1 MFTGIIESIGKINQ
15 IDKTGFG
22 LGISISVLE
31 KIFNEVKIGDSVSI
45 DGVCLTVT
53 EKIISN
59 NIICFDV
66 VKETIDKTNLSNLE
80 LNDKVNIETAIKIN
94 ESLGG
99 HIVQGHIDTTG
110 IINSIE
116 SIDENFILKILIDKK
131 WLKYC
136 IKKGSIAFNG
146 ISLTIADI
154 NDNYNNQSGIIM
166 VSIIPHTWKNTN
178 LQFKEKNDLINI
190 ETDFFGKYIEKL
202 LPKR

>member
-178 LQFKEKNDLINI
+178 LQFKKKNDLINI

>member
-45 DGVCLTVT
+45 DGVCLTIT

-178 LQFKEKNDLINI
+178 LQFKKKNDLINI

>member
-80 LNDKVNIETAIKIN
+80 LNDKVNIETAIN
-94 ESLGG
+94 A
-99 HIVQGHIDTTG
+99 T
-110 IINSIE
+110 
-116 SIDENFILKILIDKK
+116 
-131 WLKYC
+131 
-136 IKKGSIAFNG
+136 
-146 ISLTIADI
+146 
-154 NDNYNNQSGIIM
+154 
-166 VSIIPHTWKNTN
+166 
-178 LQFKEKNDLINI
+178 
-190 ETDFFGKYIEKL
+190 KL
-202 LPKR
+202 

>member
-99 HIVQGHIDTTG
+99 HIVQGNIDTTG

-154 NDNYNNQSGIIM
+154 NDNYNNQLGIIM

-178 LQFKEKNDLINI
+178 LQFKKKNDLINI